1 MQAEA
6 MNSLADNL
14 NLPSNRAMGKQ
25 EQRRYNGG
33 VHWVSG

>member
-14 NLPSNRAMGKQ
+14 NLPSNRMMGKP